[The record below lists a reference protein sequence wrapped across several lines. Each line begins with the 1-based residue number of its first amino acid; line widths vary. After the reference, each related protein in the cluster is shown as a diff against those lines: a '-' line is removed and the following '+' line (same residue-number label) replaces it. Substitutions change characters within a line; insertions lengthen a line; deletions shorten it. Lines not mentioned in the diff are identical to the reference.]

1 MPSVFISY
9 RRDDTAGE
17 AGHLAD
23 DLGERFGRS
32 RVFIDVDSIPLAT
45 NFEDRIH
52 AALDSCQVVI
62 VLIGDEWLTA
72 RLPSGERRID
82 DEGDYLRQEVAAALR
97 REDVAV
103 FPVLVDDA
111 TMPRPEDLPSDI
123 AELAKINALDL
134 SHKRWSADVRT
145 LCEVAERYDTGW
157 SRVLTWVRER
167 MARTAL
173 IAGLAVGI
181 IVAAIL
187 AITTD
192 VFDGSSGGGSI
203 GEQVDGIRAELQADG
218 FEVRYRELELHP
230 GPPSHLFIASKL
242 TAQDAR
248 ATSDEVRIYD
258 PVDRSLELQLTYR
271 PEVRELGS
279 NAATPNASLAAAFQP
294 RTVADIDGDGQD
306 EILGVYEANQAG
318 EEFQRVPVL
327 IARETGEGYRV
338 TPMLALASFDRGV
351 TAGLPAFEFGPAGGQ
366 VAPTLW
372 VSDLALDTRA
382 RFSTELT
389 TLATVVVGAAAKGSG
404 LSLEVAA
411 RAPGA
416 PGPFPRTI
424 RFWGIEMDGSTPSV
438 TPLCVRGAGPVPQP
452 LVVRAD
458 PGDTEAL
465 VGKPLAG
472 AMADAG
478 LVLGRFSDGQCQEL
492 GS

>member
-72 RLPSGERRID
+72 RLPTGERRID
-82 DEGDYLRQEVAAALR
+82 DEGDYLRQEVAASLQ

-103 FPVLVDDA
+103 IPVLVDDA
-111 TMPRPEDLPSDI
+111 TMPRPEDLPSEI
-123 AELAKINALDL
+123 AELARINALDL

-157 SRVLTWVRER
+157 SRVLTWVRAGA
-167 MARTAL
+167 ARTAL
-173 IAGLAVGI
+173 IAGLAVVI
-181 IVAAIL
+181 IAAAIL

-192 VFDGSSGGGSI
+192 VFDDSSGGGSI
-203 GEQVDGIRAELQADG
+203 GEQVDGIRADLQADG
-218 FEVRYRELELHP
+218 FEVGYRELDLHP
-230 GPPSHLFIASKL
+230 GPPSHLFIASKFN
-242 TAQDAR
+242 AQDVR

-258 PVDRSLELQLTYR
+258 QVDRSLELQLAYR
-271 PEVRELGS
+271 PEVREAAQNGS
-279 NAATPNASLAAAFQP
+279 GPGPSLNAAFQV
-294 RTVADIDGDGQD
+294 RTVTDIDGDGQD
-306 EILGVYEANQAG
+306 EILGVYETNQAG

-327 IARETGEGYRV
+327 IARESGEGYLV
-338 TPMLALASFDRGV
+338 TPILAVASFDRGV
-351 TAGLPAFEFGPAGGQ
+351 TTGLPAFEFGPAGGQ

-389 TLATVVVGAAAKGSG
+389 TLATTVVGAAPKGSG

-411 RAPGA
+411 REPGSAPS
-416 PGPFPRTI
+416 FPRTI

-438 TPLCVRGAGPVPQP
+438 TPLCVMSAGPVPQP

-465 VGKPLAG
+465 VDKPLAD
-472 AMADAG
+472 AMAAAG
-478 LVLGRFSDGQCQEL
+478 LALGRFVDGRCLEL